1 MRVKSSHVKSY
12 DEIQGNRDS
21 FDQVPFMVHH
31 PLKYKSLMSWFDTF
45 HKKKHLLRFAEFPLF
60 SNYRRFAHSAILWAH
75 LPGFA
80 GFARW
85 P

>member
-1 MRVKSSHVKSY
+1 MRVDHIKSN
-12 DEIQGNRDS
+12 DEIQRNRDS

-31 PLKYKSLMSWFDTF
+31 PLKSKSLQSWFDIF
-45 HKKKHLLRFAEFPLF
+45 HKKGKHLLQLAENLLF
-60 SNYRRFAHSAILWAH
+60 SNYRRFANSAILWAH

-85 P
+85 S